1 MKDAKSD
8 LLTAGNIAKE
18 LAVPGAKVKKAILDL
33 GIKPAAKKGVC
44 NYYSR
49 DILAKIKS
57 VVK

>member
-18 LAVPGAKVKKAILDL
+18 LSVPDAKVKKAIQEL

-57 VVK
+57 AVK